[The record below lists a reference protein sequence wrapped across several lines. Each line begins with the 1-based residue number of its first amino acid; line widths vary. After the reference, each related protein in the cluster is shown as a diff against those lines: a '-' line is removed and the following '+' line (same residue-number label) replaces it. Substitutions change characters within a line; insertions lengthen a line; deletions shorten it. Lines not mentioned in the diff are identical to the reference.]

1 MVIANKGWFGNSQQ
15 HSIHAQILKSRGYEK
30 LANKILEESNE
41 EWVEAKQVNNRLIEL
56 GVTPVVEIQKYP
68 IIVDVKKM
76 LEYDYNDAIKG
87 LPIKS
92 KALSLFDDDYITR
105 DMIQKFII
113 DEKEHLN
120 WVKQHLN
127 LIKEIGYQ
135 NYLIEQT
142 DIK

>member
-1 MVIANKGWFGNSQQ
+1 
-15 HSIHAQILKSRGYEK
+15 
-30 LANKILEESNE
+30 
-41 EWVEAKQVNNRLIEL
+41 
-56 GVTPVVEIQKYP
+56 
-68 IIVDVKKM
+68 M
-76 LEYDYNDAIKG
+76 LEYDYKDAIKA
-87 LPIKS
+87 LPEMS
-92 KALSLFDDDYITR
+92 KALSLFEDDYITK

-127 LIKEIGYQ
+127 LIDEIGYE